1 MNDEDLYIDGKLNE
15 RRHQDDHDYLKEERD
30 RRNKK
35 KTFWGKVFGSFISGA
50 LLLIFTSIIGAI
62 GWAINVF
69 IHQGPIK

>member
-35 KTFWGKVFGSFISGA
+35 KTFFKLW
-50 LLLIFTSIIGAI
+50 
-62 GWAINVF
+62 N
-69 IHQGPIK
+69 